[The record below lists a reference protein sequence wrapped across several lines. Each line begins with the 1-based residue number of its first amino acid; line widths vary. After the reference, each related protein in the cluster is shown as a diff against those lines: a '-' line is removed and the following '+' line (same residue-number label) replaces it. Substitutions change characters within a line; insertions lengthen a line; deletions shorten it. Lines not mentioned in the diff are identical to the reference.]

1 MEHSH
6 SPLVTV
12 LLPTH
17 DRADVLGFAIR
28 SVLAQSIG
36 DFELLIAGDGCRDDT
51 RRVVASFNDSRIVWL
66 DLPKAPLSG
75 YANRNIALRQARGQ
89 FVAYAQDDDLWFAD
103 HLEQLTRTIEAA
115 GADWACSRPLWVC
128 RDGAIVPSPVNL
140 TLPDELDWF
149 MTTEN
154 SVPSTCVLHRRDALD
169 RAGYWPEDVPHCAD
183 WRCWQSI
190 LRTGEPKPAAF
201 CRAPTSLH
209 FPSIRNHAVA
219 RPEAALRDSA
229 GAPWWPALF
238 RQTDTRQEGRWAE
251 MSAGGPAWASLMR
264 AATDTVL
271 DHVALTAMRE
281 LKPMAELLTRTQA
294 EVAGLYAARTI
305 ALEAVRAEI
314 AAHTAGTA
322 RARAEA
328 EAAHADTEAA
338 RADTEAARADTAR
351 ALHAERQA
359 RTDAAAAAAA
369 ACAAQTRAAE
379 ADAIAQAARASAD
392 LAWAGTRQANTES
405 EAALEVA
412 RHSQQRLGQLYRS
425 RSWQITAPLRAVMT
439 TLRRS

>member
-1 MEHSH
+1 MEGSH
-6 SPLVTV
+6 SPLVSV

-17 DRADVLGFAIR
+17 NRADVLGFAIR
-28 SVLAQSIG
+28 SVLAQSVG

-51 RRVVASFNDSRIVWL
+51 RRVVASLSDSRIVWL

-75 YANRNIALRQARGQ
+75 YANRNIALRRARGQ
-89 FVAYAQDDDLWFAD
+89 FVAYAQDDDLWFPD
-103 HLEQLTRTIEAA
+103 HLEQLIRTLEAA
-115 GADWACSRPLWVC
+115 GADWAYSRPLWVC

-154 SVPSTCVLHRRDALD
+154 SIPSTCVLHRRSALD

-190 LRTGEPKPAAF
+190 LQAGEPKPAAF

-209 FPSIRNHAVA
+209 FPSIMNHDVA

-229 GAPWWPALF
+229 GAPWWPTLF
-238 RQTDTRQEGRWAE
+238 RRTGARQQGRWAE
-251 MSAGGPAWASLMR
+251 ISAGGPAWASLMR
-264 AATDTVL
+264 AATDTVF

-281 LKPMAELLTRTQA
+281 LKPMADLLTRTQA
-294 EVAGLYAARTI
+294 EVAGLYAARAS

-314 AAHTAGTA
+314 AVHTAGAAHA
-322 RARAEA
+322 RAKA
-328 EAAHADTEAA
+328 EAAY
-338 RADTEAARADTAR
+338 ADTAR

-359 RTDAAAAAAA
+359 RAEAHAAKAL

-379 ADAIAQAARASAD
+379 ADAIAQAARASAG
-392 LAWAGTRQANTES
+392 AAYVSTRQANAGAQ
-405 EAALEVA
+405 AALEAA
-412 RHSQQRLGQLYRS
+412 RHSQHQLSQLYRS

-439 TLRRS
+439 ILRWP